1 MPGPGN
7 SSPIGGTIY
16 TTPLWGEG
24 KLVAMS
30 SGMGGGSAIAIKPG
44 GSGDVTESQ
53 RVWRLDRI
61 KSAFGSGVV
70 HEGHLYTISQE
81 GIAECFELATGKSL
95 WCFEAGK

>member
-1 MPGPGN
+1 
-7 SSPIGGTIY
+7 
-16 TTPLWGEG
+16 
-24 KLVAMS
+24 MS